1 MLKTHK
7 NVDAPSTQQKSM
19 LGRVNNP
26 PPKNDDIM
34 AGKIINKM
42 NGAKI
47 AWWAEKKVKIQ
58 QQN

>member
-47 AWWAEKKVKIQ
+47 A
-58 QQN
+58 